1 MPVTLSHY
9 LAVSAMLFGIGV
21 AGVLLRKNLL
31 VVLMSIELMLNAANL
46 ALVTFARAFGKMDGQ
61 IVALFVMTV
70 AAAEVAVGLAIV
82 LAVSR
87 VRDTTDSDKI
97 NLMKW

>member
-1 MPVTLSHY
+1 MPVTLGHY

-46 ALVTFARAFGKMDGQ
+46 ALVTFSRAFGGMDGQ
-61 IVALFVMTV
+61 IIALFVMSV
-70 AAAEVAVGLAIV
+70 AAAEVAIGLAIL

-87 VRDTTDSDKI
+87 VRDTTDVDKL
-97 NLMKW
+97 NLTKW